1 LSPAR
6 LPVPPPRHKAELN
19 YGTSSSLNL
28 RDGEL
33 TLYRRSRSARH
44 QCRFRL
50 ASRAWCRLSAG
61 GLSLKDAIAQA
72 CLRDDQVRFRQR
84 LGLAH
89 RAQSVAHLG
98 AGLLAEVAQEIAPRP
113 VTLTMR
119 KSQSL

>member
-1 LSPAR
+1 
-6 LPVPPPRHKAELN
+6 
-19 YGTSSSLNL
+19 
-28 RDGEL
+28 
-33 TLYRRSRSARH
+33 
-44 QCRFRL
+44 
-50 ASRAWCRLSAG
+50 
-61 GLSLKDAIAQA
+61 LSLKDAIAQA